1 MIKEEEKNIIIKY
14 AKKYNVSKIFLF
26 GSSLVQDEYNDI
38 DLAVSGIKPDLFFKF
53 YGDLLRNLTKPVD
66 LVDLSQKSFFIQIIQ
81 KNGVKIYG

>member
-1 MIKEEEKNIIIKY
+1 MINEKEKNIIIKY